1 MTTAGRR
8 LEKVEASLSPTALV
22 LRWLAEAHTYDDF
35 TAYTRSLV
43 ATEPPVFPLDRLA
56 QEAQANAR
64 QQSRGLPR
72 QEADAAI
79 RTAIVETVF
88 RVQLVLRIYILA
100 QEFLD
105 REALVQAALNAHL
118 ALALDADDRR
128 SGRPT
133 LPIARFRD
141 LLIGRV
147 NELHAMEA
155 ARLEVERRYLDG
167 VATLFPAGQ
176 RAWDAQC
183 TDSERGAVIAMRLA
197 EFDGAA
203 PPPDE
208 DPVAVKARV
217 AQLASDHVEAA
228 RLKAY
233 DELGD
238 GQRALTIAVRW
249 LRPKVLA
256 EDAQISAG

>member
-1 MTTAGRR
+1 MTTADRR
-8 LEKVEASLSPTALV
+8 LDKVDASLSPTELV
-22 LRWLAEAHTYDDF
+22 LRWLAEAHAYDDF

-43 ATEPPVFPLDRLA
+43 EVEPPTFPLDRLA
-56 QEAQANAR
+56 HEAETSAR
-64 QQSRGLPR
+64 QQARGLPR
-72 QEADAAI
+72 EEAQALV
-79 RTAIVETVF
+79 RKAIVETVF
-88 RVQLVLRIYILA
+88 RVQLVLQIYILA

-105 REALVQAALNAHL
+105 REALIQAALSAQL
-118 ALALDADDRR
+118 ALAIEADDRNSER
-128 SGRPT
+128 AT

-147 NELHAMEA
+147 SELHAMEA

-176 RAWDAQC
+176 RAWDIQR
-183 TDSERGAVIAMRLA
+183 TESERGAVIAMRLT

-203 PPPDE
+203 PPPDD
-208 DPVAVKARV
+208 DPMAIEARV
-217 AQLASDHVEAA
+217 AKLVADHVEHA

-238 GQRALTIAVRW
+238 GRRALKVAVRW
-249 LRPKVLA
+249 LRPKILA
-256 EDAQISAG
+256 PGDAVGGG